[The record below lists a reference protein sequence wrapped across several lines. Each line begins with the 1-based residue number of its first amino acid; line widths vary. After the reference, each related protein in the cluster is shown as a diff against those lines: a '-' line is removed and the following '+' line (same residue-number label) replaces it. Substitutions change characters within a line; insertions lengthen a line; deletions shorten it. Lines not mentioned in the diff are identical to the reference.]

1 MKQRIGNGKTN
12 RKSKLLYAK
21 KKNLM
26 QNLSEDNE
34 VNKKKSNSEKMKKGR
49 KIIDKKS
56 KSNFLINFLEYLK

>member
-12 RKSKLLYAK
+12 RKSKQLYAK